1 MVISGAIPYALIRL
15 GRPEEAMEVLARGVN
30 GNDALAMP
38 TLWIPAGCAAR
49 TLASF
54 SSLARR
60 IGVVDVWSKRVRRT
74 SASEPDPARTS
85 VGEGTGSAA

>member
-60 IGVVDVWSKRVRRT
+60 IGVVDVWEQEGPPDQCQRT
-74 SASEPDPARTS
+74 GP
-85 VGEGTGSAA
+85 GTYVCR